1 MDLKFALQ
9 RPFTDIKKLL
19 IGILLSVIPLVNF
32 FSFGYQIE
40 CARLT
45 LKKKKNLPEWKNWK
59 ELFINGLLYFII
71 VLIYFIPVI
80 FVSILWMGK
89 ELLKGILSPSF
100 NADLLTENEIIKL
113 SSVLILVFFILYW
126 VYGALINYSS
136 NFKFKDAFD
145 FKKISTKVFTGKFVG
160 AALASFLITYL
171 FSYVFS
177 FLPGIT
183 IPGLSI
189 FSIVEPI
196 GGFISGIMAF
206 TLLAESFR

>member
-19 IGILLSVIPLVNF
+19 IGILLSVIPLVNL

-136 NFKFKDAFD
+136 NFLTQTTNVLSFQRVYVPYARKRFSVILNSR
-145 FKKISTKVFTGKFVG
+145 KISYCKVIAKGRKS
-160 AALASFLITYL
+160 A
-171 FSYVFS
+171 
-177 FLPGIT
+177 
-183 IPGLSI
+183 
-189 FSIVEPI
+189 
-196 GGFISGIMAF
+196 
-206 TLLAESFR
+206 